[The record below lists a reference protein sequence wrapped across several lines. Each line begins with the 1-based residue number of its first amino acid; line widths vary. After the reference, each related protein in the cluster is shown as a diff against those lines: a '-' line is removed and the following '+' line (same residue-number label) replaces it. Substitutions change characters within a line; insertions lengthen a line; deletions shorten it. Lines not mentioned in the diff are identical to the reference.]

1 MQQFRVHD
9 NIARS
14 GEYYQLVH
22 VSSYIIV
29 FSTRTMKKMLIPVVA
44 AGLLLALSSVSATA
58 LARGGCDDLLGDMQC
73 AGGEGS
79 RQAEAEAESLNVRI
93 LTVLAATT
101 AVGSGG
107 RNHRNSDGTISPGGE
122 GGRYWCNNDVE
133 NSCRLIGGSIGLP
146 PE

>member
-79 RQAEAEAESLNVRI
+79 KGGGGGGLFKCTDTDCFSGYHSG
-93 LTVLAATT
+93 
-101 AVGSGG
+101 GSGG

>member
-1 MQQFRVHD
+1 
-9 NIARS
+9 
-14 GEYYQLVH
+14 
-22 VSSYIIV
+22 
-29 FSTRTMKKMLIPVVA
+29 MKKMLIPVVA

-79 RQAEAEAESLNVRI
+79 KGGGGGGLFKCTDTDCFSGYHSG
-93 LTVLAATT
+93 
-101 AVGSGG
+101 GSGG